1 MKRLVICLL
10 MIIMIIGIFGCS
22 SSGGEDKSVL
32 ESLKDEKI
40 VDKDLKLI
48 DEVTY
53 IGTVLFR
60 TEYTY
65 SIYEN
70 DDSELVAIFYK
81 KSSSSDDDYDYLV
94 RIYSDVTT
102 NKVEYI
108 DDVSSLDTYYKYKDG
123 KTSETNK
130 YDMSDV
136 KEYYAYKKG
145 SKSGV
150 KYEFEEVKEN

>member
-1 MKRLVICLL
+1 MKRLVVCML
-10 MIIMIIGIFGCS
+10 MLVMSINVFGCS

-48 DEVTY
+48 DEVTN

-81 KSSSSDDDYDYLV
+81 ESSSSDDDYDYLV
-94 RIYSDVTT
+94 RIYSDVTI
-102 NKVEYI
+102 NNVEYI
-108 DDVSSLDTYYKYKDG
+108 DDTSGLDK
-123 KTSETNK
+123 
-130 YDMSDV
+130 
-136 KEYYAYKKG
+136 
-145 SKSGV
+145 
-150 KYEFEEVKEN
+150 